1 MNVTSLLNIERF
13 LTFPCYSYEK
23 AGDDSYEVFKITRKD
38 GKFKSQKYLIKS
50 DACSCKGFHHR
61 ATCRHVQMLSG
72 DYSAVMAMEK
82 VIATPKDVVI
92 KFLEEFLPEVNL
104 PVDKV
109 EDFVNSSLPDP
120 RARILGRE
128 GSLGTSN
135 HFNALRRERT
145 IDRPDRLREVR
156 TPKPCSQH
164 SQSDET
170 SQPL

>member
-109 EDFVNSSLPDP
+109 RLEEQINENTYGFDIQVEKKKSATQEKFVFFCTQGPFRFLVGITFYTKES
-120 RARILGRE
+120 
-128 GSLGTSN
+128 
-135 HFNALRRERT
+135 
-145 IDRPDRLREVR
+145 
-156 TPKPCSQH
+156 
-164 SQSDET
+164 
-170 SQPL
+170 